1 MKKIAYLFILLV
13 TATQALEKE
22 PYITIKKAFAE
33 TFTDSNKYQDF
44 KIPHERYEY
53 EYFMAAGVGGLTLSV
68 AAPLLYQ
75 GLKKKFP
82 NFTKEFSTKIKSAIG
97 LAMVPHV
104 LYRGWTGSFKILN
117 FFQEQAVMRQNPK
130 YFTQS
135 IIDEHRSSWPSL
147 LIDPAL
153 AFGTGFLACMLI
165 ENNDNNSITDKENC
179 K

>member
-1 MKKIAYLFILLV
+1 MKKLILFLFLIAS
-13 TATQALEKE
+13 TATGMNKE
-22 PYITIKKAFAE
+22 PYITAQKVFIAAAHGSKTYE
-33 TFTDSNKYQDF
+33 DF
-44 KIPHERYEY
+44 KMIDISKK
-53 EYFMAAGVGGLTLSV
+53 YFIAAGVGGLTLSV

-82 NFTKEFSTKIKSAIG
+82 NFTKEFSNKIKSAIA
-97 LAMVPHV
+97 LAIIPNA

-117 FFQEQAVMRQNPK
+117 FFQEQSVMRQNPK

-135 IIDEHRSSWPSL
+135 TIDEHSSAWPSL

-153 AFGTGFLACMLI
+153 AFGSGFLACMLI